1 MAKRERKENLF
12 DYNLIFVILFIS
24 LFGLVMIYSA
34 SFFTAQLKFQD
45 SLYFV
50 KRQAAWLLLGLAAM
64 VFMSFF
70 KYQWITKLWGL
81 GWVFSMGLMIATNFT
96 PLGVERNGSKR
107 WIGIAGRPLFQSAE
121 VVKIALIIVMAVLCT
136 KMMRYLA
143 TRRAR
148 IVIYFFSLPLFV
160 LVAMN
165 NLSSGIIIAGI
176 VASMY
181 FISSR
186 DRKLFLIVAVGVI
199 AVYIFARF
207 FTDQFINLGLLSEY
221 RLKRILVWTHPE
233 AFPKDGGYQ
242 VLQGLY
248 AVGSGGFLG
257 KGLGRSA
264 QKFFLPESQNDMIFA
279 IICEELGLF
288 GAVCLILIFLF
299 LLYRMV
305 LIAYNA
311 PDYTG
316 SMLVTGIMSQIA
328 IQLFLNIA
336 VVTGFFPNTGVSL
349 PFVSYGGTSLLFLM
363 VEMGIVLNVSRQ
375 ITFDDGVMAADGSMN
390 H

>member
-81 GWVFSMGLMIATNFT
+81 GGVFSRGLMIATNFT

-186 DRKLFLIVAVGVI
+186 DRKLFLLVAVGVI
-199 AVYIFARF
+199 ALYIFARF
-207 FTDQFINLGLLSEY
+207 FTDQFINLGLLRE
-221 RLKRILVWTHPE
+221 
-233 AFPKDGGYQ
+233 
-242 VLQGLY
+242 
-248 AVGSGGFLG
+248 
-257 KGLGRSA
+257 
-264 QKFFLPESQNDMIFA
+264 
-279 IICEELGLF
+279 
-288 GAVCLILIFLF
+288 
-299 LLYRMV
+299 
-305 LIAYNA
+305 
-311 PDYTG
+311 
-316 SMLVTGIMSQIA
+316 
-328 IQLFLNIA
+328 
-336 VVTGFFPNTGVSL
+336 
-349 PFVSYGGTSLLFLM
+349 
-363 VEMGIVLNVSRQ
+363 
-375 ITFDDGVMAADGSMN
+375 
-390 H
+390 

>member
-1 MAKRERKENLF
+1 MAKREKKENLF

-50 KRQAAWLLLGLAAM
+50 KRQAAYLVLGVAAM
-64 VFMSFF
+64 VFMAFF

-81 GWVFSMGLMIATNFT
+81 GWLLSLGLMIATNFT

-107 WIGIAGRPLFQSAE
+107 WIGIGGRPLFQSAE
-121 VVKIALIIVMAVLCT
+121 IVKIALIVVMAVLCT
-136 KMMRYLA
+136 KMMRYLSK
-143 TRRAR
+143 RRAR
-148 IVIYFFSLPLFV
+148 IVIYFFTIPLFV

-181 FISSR
+181 FISCR
-186 DRKLFLIVAVGVI
+186 DRKLFLFVAVAVI

-207 FTDQFINLGLLSEY
+207 FTDQFVSLGLLSEY

-233 AFPKDGGYQ
+233 AFPKEGGYQ

-375 ITFDDGVMAADGSMN
+375 ITFEDAGSAVPDGSKS
-390 H
+390 